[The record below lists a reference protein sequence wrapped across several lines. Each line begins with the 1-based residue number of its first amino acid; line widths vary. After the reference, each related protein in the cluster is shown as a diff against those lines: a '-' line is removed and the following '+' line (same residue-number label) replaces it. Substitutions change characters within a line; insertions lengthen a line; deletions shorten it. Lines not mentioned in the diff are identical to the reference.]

1 MIFHAFKAAFFV
13 QLFAN
18 DNMRKN
24 IKFDVFQPTR
34 VKIIE
39 NKTVLRSLATIKPY
53 CCNSF
58 FNLEDIS
65 EVDEKLI
72 YNPFF

>member
-1 MIFHAFKAAFFV
+1 
-13 QLFAN
+13 
-18 DNMRKN
+18 MRKN

-39 NKTVLRSLATIKPY
+39 NKTVFRSLATIKPY
-53 CCNSF
+53 CCNSC
-58 FNLEDIS
+58 FNFKDIS
-65 EVDEKLI
+65 EVDEKSI